1 MTCNCILTTVVVM
14 AVALL
19 TACTDR
25 GEQQAQKLLAEA
37 DSALADGRYQLM
49 DSLLAAFDSTV
60 SATVPVA
67 SAAGKRPPSALT
79 THRSLLLLA
88 RRFVDDALTDRDFP
102 LADSLC
108 RHYRHSGERQKLALA
123 SLIVGDI
130 HRWAGNLPEAISSY
144 REAIDAAQAV
154 GDSLIVGWGS
164 QCAGDL
170 LFSQRMLQ
178 ECLPYYRRCYRVAE
192 SRRDTLRMAYAAFRQ
207 GKAFTVEN
215 RADSAEWYY
224 RHTIALAA
232 PLPQADRIVPAA
244 RYKLCDLYIQ
254 QRRFADARPL
264 LTRDALNDE
273 NCAYWHLGQG
283 QLDSAA
289 SYLRQ
294 MLGQY
299 GLHADAD
306 YLRQLAAIEQQLHH
320 DDLALDCYARLLRV
334 EDSLQAGSQ
343 TEEIRRVEAQ
353 CSMGLLTAQRD
364 EAARHR
370 DNLKV
375 LLVGVSLALAAVLA
389 LLVLVVLNMRQKRRL
404 KATQQQLFQ
413 KEFEHSPLCL
423 RVKEQAGDEAFHL
436 KDEEWQTLTT
446 DVDQAF
452 DGYVSRLQ
460 QLSRLSELEVRV
472 CCLVKMGIE
481 PSRIATLLCKSRS
494 DISATRSRLY
504 RKIHGTKG
512 SSAQMDDFLR
522 NF

>member
-1 MTCNCILTTVVVM
+1 MIRNRFLTTVFVM
-14 AVALL
+14 AVVLL

-25 GEQQAQKLLAEA
+25 GEQQAQELLVQA
-37 DSALADGRYQLM
+37 DSALAEGRYQCM
-49 DSLLAAFDSTV
+49 DSLLAAFDSMAV
-60 SATVPVA
+60 ATTPTA
-67 SAAGKRPPSALT
+67 SAAGKRHHSLSSALT
-79 THRSLLLLA
+79 AHRHLLLLA
-88 RRFVDDALTDRDFP
+88 RRFVDDALTDRDYP

-108 RHYRHSGERQKLALA
+108 RHYRYSGERQKHALA
-123 SLIVGDI
+123 SLV
-130 HRWAGNLPEAISSY
+130 
-144 REAIDAAQAV
+144 V
-154 GDSLIVGWGS
+154 
-164 QCAGDL
+164 GDL

-192 SRRDTLRMAYAAFRQ
+192 ARHDALRMAYAAFRQ

-232 PLPQADRIVPAA
+232 PLPQAANIVPAA

-264 LTRDALNDE
+264 LTHHALNDE
-273 NCAYWHLGQG
+273 NWAYWYLGQG

-289 SYLRQ
+289 HYLRQ
-294 MLGQY
+294 MVGQY

-306 YLRQLAAIEQQLHH
+306 YLRQLAAIEHQLQH
-320 DDLALDCYARLLRV
+320 DDLALDCYARLLKV

-343 TEEIRRVEAQ
+343 SEEIRRVEAQ

-370 DNLKV
+370 DNLRV
-375 LLVGVSLALAAVLA
+375 LLIGVSLALAAVLA
-389 LLVLVVLNMRQKRRL
+389 LLVLVAVNMRQKRRL
-404 KATQQQLFQ
+404 KTTQLQLFQ

-423 RVKEQAGDEAFHL
+423 RVKEQAGDDTFRL
-436 KDEEWQTLTT
+436 TDEEWQTLTA

-460 QLSRLSELEVRV
+460 QLARLSELELRV

-512 SSAQMDDFLR
+512 TSAQMDDFLHS
-522 NF
+522 F

>member
-1 MTCNCILTTVVVM
+1 MTRNGFLAAVFITV
-14 AVALL
+14 AALL
-19 TACTDR
+19 TACTDHVER
-25 GEQQAQKLLAEA
+25 QAQELLAQA
-37 DSALADGRYQLM
+37 DSALADGRYQRM
-49 DSLLAAFDSTV
+49 DSLLAVYDSTV
-60 SATVPVA
+60 AIP
-67 SAAGKRPPSALT
+67 T
-79 THRSLLLLA
+79 THRSLLTLA
-88 RRFVDDALTDRDFP
+88 RHFVDDALTERNFP

-108 RHYRHSGERQKLALA
+108 RHYRHSDERQKYALA
-123 SLIVGDI
+123 SLVVGDI
-130 HRWAGNLPEAISSY
+130 HRWAGNQPEAIGCY
-144 REAIDAAQAV
+144 REAIDAAESV
-154 GDSLIVGWGS
+154 GDSLLVGWGC

-178 ECLPYYRRCYRVAE
+178 ECLPYYRRCYRVAM

-207 GKAFTVEN
+207 GKVFTIEN

-224 RHTIALAA
+224 RHAIALAT
-232 PLPQADRIVPAA
+232 PLPQVARIVPAA

-254 QRRFADARPL
+254 QHRFADARQL

-273 NCAYWHLGQG
+273 NWAYWHLGQG

-289 SYLRQ
+289 HYLRQ

-306 YLRQLAAIEQQLHH
+306 YLRQLATIEQRLHH
-320 DDLALDCYARLLRV
+320 DALALDYYARLLRV
-334 EDSLQAGSQ
+334 EDSLQALSQ

-370 DNLKV
+370 DSLRV
-375 LLVGVSLALAAVLA
+375 LLAGVSMALVAVLTLLALVIVNL
-389 LLVLVVLNMRQKRRL
+389 RQKRRL
-404 KATQQQLFQ
+404 KATQLQLFQ
-413 KEFEHSPLCL
+413 KEFQHSPLCR
-423 RVKEQAGDEAFHL
+423 RVREQGGNETFRLTD
-436 KDEEWQTLTT
+436 DEWQTLTD
-446 DVDQAF
+446 DVNQAF

-460 QLSRLSELEVRV
+460 QLARLSELEIRV

-481 PSRIATLLCKSRS
+481 PSRIAILLCKSRS

-512 SSAQMDDFLR
+512 TSTQMDEFLR
-522 NF
+522 NL